1 MMTKNADKK
10 REQMLMFCM
19 DDMVPQNHMLRLI
32 DKAIDWNF
40 IYDLV
45 EEKYCP
51 DNGRPSMDP
60 VMLIKIPFI
69 QYLYGIK
76 SMRQTMKEI
85 EVNVAYRWFLG
96 LDMLDSVP
104 HFSTFG
110 KNYTRRFKGTDLF
123 EQIFAKILEDCMK
136 YKLVDTEQIF
146 VDATHVKACAN
157 SKKMRK
163 RVARE
168 QALWYEEELN
178 KEIERDRQ
186 AHGKKP
192 LKDRND
198 QQPPN
203 AGGGDGNDEEPSEE
217 TIPEGVKTQK
227 CSISDS
233 ESGWFRKGEHK
244 HVFAYAVET
253 ACDKHGWILG
263 YTVHP
268 GNEHDSRTF
277 KPLYDKIKG
286 FRPNMIVAD
295 AGYKTPAIAHLLL
308 EDGITPLFPYKRP
321 MTKEGF
327 FKKYEYVYDEYYD
340 CYICPENQILTYR
353 TTNREGYRE
362 YKSCGSICS
371 SCPQLPKCT
380 ESKEH
385 VKLVTRHIW
394 EDFMERAEDIRHT
407 RGNREIYQLR
417 KETIERIF
425 GTAKEQ
431 HRFRYTQY
439 IGKARM
445 EMKAGL
451 TFACM
456 NLKKLANILAKRGWN
471 TAIFLGCSRNINNQ
485 LNLKEKWCW
494 G

>member
-1 MMTKNADKK
+1 MMTKNADKN
-10 REQMLMFCM
+10 REQMMMFSM

-32 DKAIDWNF
+32 DKAINWNF

-60 VMLIKIPFI
+60 VMLIKIPFV

-85 EVNVAYRWFLG
+85 EINVAYRWFLG
-96 LDMLDSVP
+96 LDMLDPVP

-110 KNYTRRFKGTDLF
+110 KNYTRRFKDTDLF
-123 EQIFAKILEDCMK
+123 EQIFSKILEDCMK
-136 YKLVDTEQIF
+136 YKLVNTEQIF

-163 RVARE
+163 RVAHE

-178 KEIERDRQ
+178 KEIEKDRL

-192 LKDRND
+192 LKKKDDN
-198 QQPPN
+198 QPP
-203 AGGGDGNDEEPSEE
+203 ASGGTGNDKDSISEE
-217 TIPEGVKTQK
+217 LPEDVKTQK
-227 CSISDS
+227 CSISDP

-253 ACDKHGWILG
+253 ACDKHECQCL
-263 YTVHP
+263 
-268 GNEHDSRTF
+268 S
-277 KPLYDKIKG
+277 
-286 FRPNMIVAD
+286 
-295 AGYKTPAIAHLLL
+295 
-308 EDGITPLFPYKRP
+308 
-321 MTKEGF
+321 
-327 FKKYEYVYDEYYD
+327 
-340 CYICPENQILTYR
+340 
-353 TTNREGYRE
+353 
-362 YKSCGSICS
+362 
-371 SCPQLPKCT
+371 KCT
-380 ESKEH
+380 ESKDH
-385 VKLVTRHIW
+385 VKLITRHVW
-394 EDFMERAEDIRHT
+394 EEYMEVVEDIRHT
-407 RGNREIYQLR
+407 IGNRQIYQLR

-431 HRFRYTQY
+431 HGFRYTQY
-439 IGKARM
+439 VGKARM

-456 NLKKLANILAKRGWN
+456 NLKKLAKILEKRGWN
-471 TAIFLGCSRNINNQ
+471 TARFLLILKKIKRKEV
-485 LNLKEKWCW
+485 LKEKWCW
-494 G
+494 A

>member
-1 MMTKNADKK
+1 MM
-10 REQMLMFCM
+10 MFSM

-32 DKAIDWNF
+32 DKAINWNF

-96 LDMLDSVP
+96 LDMLDPVP

-110 KNYTRRFKGTDLF
+110 KNYTRRFKDTDLF
-123 EQIFAKILEDCMK
+123 EQIFSKILEDCMK
-136 YKLVDTEQIF
+136 YKLVNTEQIF

-163 RVARE
+163 RVAHE

-178 KEIERDRQ
+178 KEIEKDRL

-192 LKDRND
+192 LKKKDDN
-198 QQPPN
+198 QPP
-203 AGGGDGNDEEPSEE
+203 ASGGTGNDKDSISEE
-217 TIPEGVKTQK
+217 LPE
-227 CSISDS
+227 
-233 ESGWFRKGEHK
+233 E
-244 HVFAYAVET
+244 
-253 ACDKHGWILG
+253 
-263 YTVHP
+263 
-268 GNEHDSRTF
+268 
-277 KPLYDKIKG
+277 
-286 FRPNMIVAD
+286 
-295 AGYKTPAIAHLLL
+295 
-308 EDGITPLFPYKRP
+308 
-321 MTKEGF
+321 
-327 FKKYEYVYDEYYD
+327 
-340 CYICPENQILTYR
+340 LTYS
-353 TTNREGYRE
+353 TTNRSGYKE
-362 YKSCGSICS
+362 YKSCGEHCAGCQYLS
-371 SCPQLPKCT
+371 KCT
-380 ESKEH
+380 ESKDH
-385 VKLVTRHIW
+385 VKLITRHVW
-394 EDFMERAEDIRHT
+394 EEYMEVAEDIRHT
-407 RGNREIYQLR
+407 IGNRQIYQLR

-431 HRFRYTQY
+431 HGFRYTQY
-439 IGKARM
+439 VGKARM

-456 NLKKLANILAKRGWN
+456 NLKKLAKILEKRGWN
-471 TAIFLGCSRNINNQ
+471 TAKFLLLLKKIKRKEV
-485 LNLKEKWCW
+485 LKEKWCW
-494 G
+494 A